1 MKKTLRYS
9 VTSSAYH
16 YCQTSYS
23 LSKIFEMF
31 GRSYLRFLIA
41 YCKIEITP
49 KLNCT
54 SADERV
60 ALSSMLF
67 YKIVL
72 FFVSGLEGEMMNCK
86 ETLRSSSGFNF
97 SSYCVRYNSIL
108 SVYTSFC
115 VVTLQKI

>member
-31 GRSYLRFLIA
+31 GWSYLRFSIT
-41 YCKIEITP
+41 YCKIGITP
-49 KLNCT
+49 KLDCT
-54 SADERV
+54 SADESV
-60 ALSSMLF
+60 ALSSMPF

-72 FFVSGLEGEMMNCK
+72 FFVSGLEDEMINCK

-97 SSYCVRYNSIL
+97 WSYLCPL
-108 SVYTSFC
+108 
-115 VVTLQKI
+115 